1 MMTEGMACPVCGG
14 ELLPHIVCPFC
25 GADITLKSF
34 EGLEP
39 MYKCPVC
46 GRDAPV
52 KFICNDCGSEFKYN
66 LIMEKMSEAPAIAR
80 ESKPEPKKEKAPTG
94 KGIAELSTGLTNGL
108 NHKKKGLTNG
118 LAADKKRGKGLTNG
132 LSTEKKKGLTNG
144 LGGGLTNGVGVTNGT
159 KPVKKPIRAKKKES
173 KLPVAVTVAVVLILI
188 FAAFYFMYS
197 PKGGMQ
203 IDGNFSDWNGVPH
216 KLEAQPAQ
224 HPLDMVQYASKLTD
238 TGLFMYI
245 ETQNAHIFDTDGS
258 RIYAFVDSDNNPS
271 TGYRIN
277 GIGADYLCKIYGE
290 GGKIDAKGSYQYGAA
305 QGSDYGF
312 AWSWQSYDG
321 LKVAYKDNR
330 MEMSFL
336 PSDIHKDYRIAFY
349 TSTKGGSSE
358 ISSMNIGDSSPSV
371 YVEKSSLAQPV
382 YTSQFGQSVAL
393 MKLDITATG
402 GDTALTSISV
412 QSIGVSSISLRDTNG
427 KTIATAA
434 GGTSST
440 ISVNIPIPAWG
451 TTYEIYGQLPAN
463 RPANGTL
470 ISLNVTGINFSPA
483 AIVHMVGY
491 PVKAYLG
498 QPPHI
503 MIDGAFG
510 DWLSVKTDPS
520 DAQLSPNIDIRAYDA
535 VKNKTTQDAY
545 FYLKVRGK
553 MMGGALVPERYAEG
567 VPGAVTGIPKTPTGE
582 DIARAFINTD
592 NGRYKLEILGK
603 NGQIISK
610 TLYMYRNGWQPL
622 AADIEVGEDSG
633 QMEFSVPLN
642 AIGSKNMTVSF
653 QTSDWEDNTD
663 TAGPLDVDQST
674 RDYTRAYAEAPSPV
688 PEFSNL
694 VIPLLFTVFVALFVI
709 RRKHE

>member
-1 MMTEGMACPVCGG
+1 MVMTEGMACPICGG

-46 GRDAPV
+46 GNDAPV
-52 KFICNDCGSEFKYN
+52 KFICNDCGSEFKYD

-80 ESKPEPKKEKAPTG
+80 ESKAEPKKEKAPSG

-108 NHKKKGLTNG
+108 NHRKKGLTNG
-118 LAADKKRGKGLTNG
+118 TAVDKKRGKGLTNG
-132 LSTEKKKGLTNG
+132 LSKEKKKGLTNG

-159 KPVKKPIRAKKKES
+159 KPLKKPVRAKKKEGS
-173 KLPVAVTVAVVLILI
+173 KLAAAVTVAVVLILI
-188 FAAFYFMYS
+188 FAAFYFMVS
-197 PKGGMQ
+197 FPKGGMQ
-203 IDGNFSDWNGVPH
+203 IDGNFSDWKGIPL
-216 KLEAQPAQ
+216 KGEAQPAQ

-238 TGLFMYI
+238 SGLFMYL
-245 ETQNAHIFDTDGS
+245 ETQSAHIFDTEGS
-258 RIYAFVDSDNNPS
+258 RIYAFIDSDNNPS

-290 GGKIDAKGSYQYGAA
+290 GGKIDAKGSYQYAA
-305 QGSDYGF
+305 QGDDYGF

-321 LKVAYKDNR
+321 LSVAYSDNR
-330 MEMSFL
+330 LEMAFSPL
-336 PSDIHKDYRIAFY
+336 NIHKDYRIAFY

-358 ISSMNIGDSSPSV
+358 ISSMNIGDSPSV

-382 YTSQFGQSVAL
+382 YTSQFGRSVAL
-393 MKLDITATG
+393 MKLDITGTG
-402 GDTALTSISV
+402 GETALTSISV
-412 QSIGVSSISLRDTNG
+412 EYTGVSSISLRDTQGNV
-427 KTIATAA
+427 IATAT
-434 GGTSST
+434 GNT
-440 ISVNIPIPAWG
+440 ISVNRALPANQG
-451 TTYEIYGQLPAN
+451 ITYEIYGRLPAN
-463 RPANGTL
+463 RPVNGTP
-470 ISLNVTGINFSPA
+470 ISLNVTGISFSPS

-510 DWLSVKTDPS
+510 DWLSVKTDPY
-520 DAQLSPNIDIRAYDA
+520 DAQLPSSIDIRAYDA
-535 VKNKTTQDAY
+535 VKNETTHDAY
-545 FYLKVRGK
+545 FYLRVRGK
-553 MMGGALVPERYAEG
+553 MMGGAVVPEKYAEG
-567 VPGAVTGIPKTPTGE
+567 VPGTVTGIPKTPTGE

-603 NGQIISK
+603 NGQIVSK
-610 TLYMYRNGWQPL
+610 TLYIYGNGWQPL
-622 AADIEVGEDSG
+622 AGDIEVGKDSG

-653 QTSDWEDNTD
+653 QTSDWEQNTD
-663 TAGPLDVDQST
+663 TAGPLDVEQST
-674 RDYTRAYAEAPSPV
+674 RDYTRAYADALSPV
-688 PEFSNL
+688 PEFPTA
-694 VIPLLFTVFVALFVI
+694 VIPLLFTVFIALFVI